1 MAKELMTVAVC
12 WDMDAKVSASFAHS
26 DRELFYFCD
35 CCLEE
40 VVASISKRNNFFFK
54 ALNSHEPG
62 CAHEKEKTQASDV
75 PVQLTPRPAHIAP
88 PLIPSHLGKLAKR
101 RKGAK
106 PSQMQKQALV
116 AQVSKAPAMHPGTL
130 AEVVDAWS
138 AMSVSKHQQVPLS
151 IAGQQLTYFDAFAQ
165 MNAFQKNIALLGCDQ
180 KVMYAQ
186 ATATVLD
193 KAILV
198 VTWLK
203 FETANKPVP
212 IRVKIKPND
221 PVAEGWTSGQHVRLF
236 LHGPVPT
243 LNAQQTYYEMQPSTD
258 YSGFIVR
265 S

>member
-1 MAKELMTVAVC
+1 MAKELMTEAVC
-12 WDMDAKVSASFAHS
+12 WDMDAKVSARFAHS
-26 DRELFYFCD
+26 DRALFYFCE

-40 VVASISKRNNFFFK
+40 VVASISQRDNFFFK
-54 ALNSHEPG
+54 ALNSHKPG

-75 PVQLTPRPAHIAP
+75 PVQLTPRTAHIAP
-88 PLIPSHLGKLAKR
+88 PLIPSHLGKLTKR
-101 RKGAK
+101 RKSAK
-106 PSQMQKQALV
+106 PSQAQMQALV
-116 AQVSKAPAMHPGTL
+116 AQVSEAPAMHPGTL

-138 AMSVSKHQQVPLS
+138 AMSVSQRHRAPLS
-151 IAGQQLTYFDAFAQ
+151 IAGRQLAYFDAFAQ
-165 MNAFQKNIALLGCDQ
+165 MNASQKNIALLECDQ
-180 KVMYAQ
+180 KVIYAQ

-212 IRVKIKPND
+212 IRVKIKPTD

-236 LHGPVPT
+236 LHGPVPA
-243 LNAQQTYYEMQPSTD
+243 LNAQQTHFEMQPSTD

-265 S
+265 P